1 MKRFALQKSRV
12 GGKLVCEGGL
22 NFPVE
27 GLGLRVYFPQL
38 FGGYVEREEGF
49 GEMLF
54 YGTESGGGGWGA
66 VEDFEL
72 EIGVEMVIIW

>member
-1 MKRFALQKSRV
+1 M
-12 GGKLVCEGGL
+12 
-22 NFPVE
+22 E
-27 GLGLRVYFPQL
+27 GLGLRVYLLQL
-38 FGGYVEREEGF
+38 FGGHVKGEEGF

-72 EIGVEMVIIW
+72 EIGFEMVITIYNVDMVVD